1 MHLITGRL
9 PVQIINDRHY
19 GIVSS
24 GFFDTSKSPVT
35 LQHATM
41 HLVGQGKVIYLP
53 MQHCIFKI

>member
-41 HLVGQGKVIYLP
+41 HVVCLVREK
-53 MQHCIFKI
+53 